1 MKIAILGWGSLL
13 WDVEGYQNFTEQH
26 GDWAFDGPEL
36 PLEFSRISESRKKAL
51 TLVIDE
57 KNGASCRVAYAMSKR
72 KNADDAICD
81 LRSREGT
88 ILPRIGYHFLDDSR
102 NGEPNVP
109 DSIKTWGSD
118 KQFDV
123 VIWTG
128 LSTNFPSDEKPA
140 FSIDAALAHLKG
152 LSPEGKVKAAE
163 YIWRAPDFIKTK
175 LRDAVQLEPWFCND
189 QA

>member
-13 WDVEGYQNFTEQH
+13 WDFDDHQNFCKQH
-26 GDWAFDGPEL
+26 DDWKFDGPEL
-36 PLEFSRISESRKKAL
+36 PLEFSRISESRKNAL

-57 KNGASCRVAYAMSKR
+57 NNGALCQVAYAMSKR
-72 KNADDAICD
+72 KNPDDAICD

-88 ILPRIGYHFLDDSR
+88 ILKRIGYHFLDGSR

-109 DSIKTWGSD
+109 DSIKTWGRG
-118 KQFDV
+118 KELEV

-128 LSTNFPSDEKPA
+128 LSTNFPCDKKPE

-152 LSPEGKVKAAE
+152 LSPEGKTKAAE

-175 LRDAVQLEPWFCND
+175 LRDAVQLEPWFSRD
-189 QA
+189 